1 MAMTFIKKYV
11 LQVLDENSFAIMI
24 IMIVLMTGLITPV
37 VTAIYKPARRLGTY
51 RWRAIQRK
59 KDIADLRVLVCI
71 HTPRNVATIINLL
84 GASNPNK
91 QSPICILVL
100 HLIELTGRASSMLM
114 VHSIRESSQSAIN
127 QTQPESDHIIKAFK
141 NLEMKTGSISVN
153 YFTANSPY
161 STMHE
166 DICNLAEDKCA
177 TFIILP
183 FHKQQTVDGK
193 MAPINPAF
201 RTLNQ
206 NVLGKAPCSVGIL
219 IDRGLSGS
227 ARSSTDQLLSH
238 RIAVL
243 FFGGP
248 NDREALAY
256 AVRMAEGPANSL
268 SVIRFLPSE
277 HAAYHPVMKAKHEK
291 IAGPRKLLTLGRT
304 EEERQ
309 KQLDDDYIGDVRMGM
324 RNDESFIYSE
334 MVVNNGEETLGAIR
348 SVDDSHDLFIVGS
361 GQGMESPLT
370 AGLTDWSECPELGV
384 IGDLLASSDFA
395 VRVSVLIMQQYVGVG
410 PLEEGM

>member
-1 MAMTFIKKYV
+1 MAMMFIKKYV
-11 LQVLDENSFAIMI
+11 LQALDENSFAIMI

-37 VTAIYKPARRLGTY
+37 VMTIYKPARRLGTY

-84 GASNPNK
+84 EASNPNK

-114 VHSIRESSQSAIN
+114 VHNIRESGQSAIN

-183 FHKQQTVDGK
+183 FHKQQTVDGR
-193 MAPINPAF
+193 MAPINPEF

-206 NVLGKAPCSVGIL
+206 NVLAKAPCSVGIL

-227 ARSSTDQLLSH
+227 ARSSIDQLLSH

-248 NDREALAY
+248 DDREALAY
-256 AVRMAEGPANSL
+256 AVRMAERPANSL
-268 SVIRFLPSE
+268 SVIRFLPNE
-277 HAAYHPVMKAKHEK
+277 HAAYHPAMKAKHEK
-291 IAGPRKLLTLGRT
+291 GAGPRQLLTLGRT

-324 RNDESFIYSE
+324 RNDETFIYRE
-334 MVVNNGEETLGAIR
+334 MMVNNGEETLGAIR
-348 SVDDSHDLFIVGS
+348 SVDDNHDLFIVGR

-395 VRVSVLIMQQYVGVG
+395 VRVSVLIVRQYVGVG